1 MCFPLTCVS
10 CRNFSLPKQVL
21 VRPPNVQN
29 QQPFYSDVIL
39 KEVLSSP
46 LKKKKKSLF
55 LAVLGLHCCLDFLQL
70 QRSGTTLQ
78 LWGLGPSLQQP
89 LLQQSM
95 GSWAGGLEQV
105 QHAGSAVSAP
115 GL

>member
-46 LKKKKKSLF
+46 LKKKKKFIFGCAGSSL
-55 LAVLGLHCCLDFLQL
+55 LLGLSPAAAIGDHPPVV
-70 QRSGTTLQ
+70 
-78 LWGLGPSLQQP
+78 GLGPLGAAASLAAEYG
-89 LLQQSM
+89 LL
-95 GSWAGGLEQV
+95 GRRA
-105 QHAGSAVSAP
+105 
-115 GL
+115 